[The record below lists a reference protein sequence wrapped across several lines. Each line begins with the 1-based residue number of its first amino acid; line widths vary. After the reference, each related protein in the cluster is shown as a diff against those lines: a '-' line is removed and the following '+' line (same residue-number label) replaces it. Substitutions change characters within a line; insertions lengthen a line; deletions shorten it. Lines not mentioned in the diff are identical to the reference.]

1 MVHADLLVG
10 TSTADDAGVFR
21 IAPDLAL
28 VQTVD
33 FFTPIVDD
41 PFQFGA
47 IAAANALSDVYA
59 MGGEPKTALNVACF
73 PQDVPF
79 EVLTDILRGGLAKA
93 EEAGVVVLGGHTVI
107 DEEIKYG
114 MAVTGLVHPDRI
126 LRNVGARPGDALVL
140 TKALG
145 TGIVATA
152 LKRGAGSPAE
162 HAAAI
167 ESMTALNAAAAR
179 VLRGFEVHACTDVTG
194 FGLLGHGYE
203 MAHASGVR
211 LVLVAERL
219 PLLPGARALAA
230 APAPPRR
237 PRQRRRP
244 RRGDRHRRTPPQ
256 RPLGGAALGAARGV
270 QRGCPCG
277 SRSSAQARLV
287 AVPSPRLPCARAWA
301 CGGRRRGT
309 PAAPRAGGRAP
320 AAPRRL
326 HLLEAPRPVVLQEAG
341 ERAVRQ
347 QDAASLAARA
357 VVGLQQ
363 RRSAPSNHALNG
375 PWVALR

>member
-41 PFQFGA
+41 AFQFGA

-73 PQDVPF
+73 PQNGVPL
-79 EVLTDILRGGLAKA
+79 EVLIDILRGGLAKA
-93 EEAGVVVLGGHTVI
+93 EEAGVVVVGGHTVI
-107 DEEIKYG
+107 DEEIKFG

-167 ESMTALNAAAAR
+167 ESMAALNAAAAR

-203 MAHASGVR
+203 MAHGSGVR
-211 LVLVAERL
+211 PALVAERL

-230 APAPPRR
+230 AGHLTGGCKRNRDWLADKVEVAAGVPA
-237 PRQRRRP
+237 
-244 RRGDRHRRTPPQ
+244 DLAEIAWDPQ
-256 RPLGGAALGAARGV
+256 TSGGL
-270 QRGCPCG
+270 
-277 SRSSAQARLV
+277 LV
-287 AVPSPRLPCARAWA
+287 AVPAATAPRLLDAFRAAGVRAATIGAVEARSSGA
-301 CGGRRRGT
+301 
-309 PAAPRAGGRAP
+309 
-320 AAPRRL
+320 
-326 HLLEAPRPVVLQEAG
+326 
-341 ERAVRQ
+341 
-347 QDAASLAARA
+347 
-357 VVGLQQ
+357 
-363 RRSAPSNHALNG
+363 
-375 PWVALR
+375 WVALG

>member
-167 ESMTALNAAAAR
+167 ESMAALNAAAAR

-219 PLLPGARALAA
+219 PLLPGARAFAAAGHLTGGCKRNRDWLADKVEVAPTVPADLAEVAWDPQTSGGLLAA
-230 APAPPRR
+230 IPA
-237 PRQRRRP
+237 
-244 RRGDRHRRTPPQ
+244 T
-256 RPLGGAALGAARGV
+256 
-270 QRGCPCG
+270 
-277 SRSSAQARLV
+277 
-287 AVPSPRLPCARAWA
+287 
-301 CGGRRRGT
+301 
-309 PAAPRAGGRAP
+309 AAPR
-320 AAPRRL
+320 L
-326 HLLEAPRPVVLQEAG
+326 
-341 ERAVRQ
+341 
-347 QDAASLAARA
+347 LAALTAAGIQAAAIGTVEAR
-357 VVGLQQ
+357 
-363 RRSAPSNHALNG
+363 PNG